1 MSISMDL
8 TDNDQF
14 NQLSD
19 DFMLWLLQSS
29 PHFRVHPNICIA
41 DLRSTGAGR
50 GIGAVRDIAED
61 EELFVIPDD
70 LILSVQNSKAREA
83 LGLNDKELGPWL
95 SLIIAMI
102 YEYYQGEQSRWAPYF
117 HILPTTFDT
126 LMFWTDEQLHELQ
139 GSAVVDKIGKAAAD
153 ETIREKVIPLVLANP
168 HHFPPRSD
176 MPHLDSPDSKHALLC
191 LAHRMG
197 SLIMAYAFDIE
208 KNEDAE
214 EDAAEDGYMT
224 DDEDEPAKGMV
235 PLADIFNADAQRN
248 NARLF
253 QEEGSFVM
261 KAIKNIHAGDEIF
274 NDYGELP
281 RADLLRRY
289 GYVTDNYSQYDVV
302 EFSLDGICKVVGLPD
317 SCPGPSN
324 PRLELL
330 DNLDML
336 EDGYSIPRISDSESP
351 KDAIPED
358 FLVLLR
364 ILSLPAEDLN
374 QLKARNKAPK
384 PEFSSVEASLLRT
397 LVTHRQTEYPTT
409 IQDDEHILRCLEEQ
423 GGSPNDAIF
432 RRKKMAVQVRKGEKE
447 ILAQILSLLDTYS
460 MQQGQNGS
468 TKRGTTNAENSS
480 KRQRQF

>member
-1 MSISMDL
+1 MSMSMDL
-8 TDNDQF
+8 EDHDEF

-19 DFMLWLLQSS
+19 DFMLWLQQSS
-29 PHFRVHPNICIA
+29 PHFKVHPNIRIA

-50 GIGAVRDIAED
+50 GVCAVQDIAED
-61 EELFVIPDD
+61 EELFVIPED
-70 LILSVQNSKAREA
+70 LILSVQNSKAREV

-102 YEYYQGEQSRWAPYF
+102 YEYYQGRQSRWAPYF
-117 HILPTTFDT
+117 LILPTSFDT

-139 GSAVVDKIGKAAAD
+139 GSAVVNKIGKAAAD
-153 ETIREKVIPLVLANP
+153 ETILQKVVPLILANP

-176 MPHLDSPDSKHALLC
+176 MPPFDSPDSKHALLC

-208 KNEDAE
+208 KTEDADE
-214 EDAAEDGYMT
+214 GSAEDGYMT

-261 KAIKNIHAGDEIF
+261 KAIKNIHAGEEIF

-289 GYVTDNYSQYDVV
+289 GYVTDNYAQYDVV

-317 SCPGPSN
+317 SRPSASN
-324 PRLELL
+324 PRLEFL

-336 EDGYSIPRISDSESP
+336 EDGYSIPRISDGEP
-351 KDAIPED
+351 LKDAIPED
-358 FLVLLR
+358 FLILLR
-364 ILSLPAEDLN
+364 TLSLPAEDLD
-374 QLKARNKAPK
+374 QLKTKNKAPK
-384 PEFSSVEASLLRT
+384 PVFSGSEASLLRT

-409 IQDDEHILRCLEEQ
+409 IQEDEQILRYLEEQ
-423 GGSPNDAIF
+423 GGHFNDANLC
-432 RRKKMAVQVRKGEKE
+432 RKKMAVQVRKGEKE
-447 ILAQILSLLDTYS
+447 ILAQVLSLLDTYL
-460 MQQGQNGS
+460 MQQGQQGS
-468 TKRGTTNAENSS
+468 TKRGTTNVENSS